1 MIFFLRR
8 WAIDYTFAALFPLA
22 GGHDGASVVTRTN
35 LRLMRGASDCQKNI
49 LSRRCAILSCSGLRS
64 LVPWGSSNQQCL
76 TPHRKRVCKD
86 GCAEGERLVD
96 LVQEFAAST
105 MQRQRAICYRSVSSC
120 SAMCPKSARLVRNW
134 RSARI
139 AVSRPML
146 PRVASSGKQTQRHR
160 RAFALWSR
168 QMA

>member
-1 MIFFLRR
+1 M
-8 WAIDYTFAALFPLA
+8 
-22 GGHDGASVVTRTN
+22 VTRTN

-76 TPHRKRVCKD
+76 TPRRKRVCKD
-86 GCAEGERLVD
+86 GCAGGGRLVD

-105 MQRQRAICYRSVSSC
+105 MQRHRAICCRSVWSC

-134 RSARI
+134 RLVRI

-146 PRVASSGKQTQRHR
+146 PRVASSGTPNQRLR
-160 RAFALWSR
+160 RAFALRLR